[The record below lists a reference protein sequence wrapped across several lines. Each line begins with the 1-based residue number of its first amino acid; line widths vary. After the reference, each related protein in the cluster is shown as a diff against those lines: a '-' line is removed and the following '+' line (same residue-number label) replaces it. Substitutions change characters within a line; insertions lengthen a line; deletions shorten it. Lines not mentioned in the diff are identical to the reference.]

1 MSFFQN
7 PFDQEFQGYLQVV
20 DKRAAITYIVP
31 ANVNKSDAQLAWNI
45 GPYDFSSDTDL
56 TVNYAFDN
64 TPKNWAS
71 LVINVAGATPA
82 ATTALEVVTILNANV
97 TFAEIFLAE
106 VRDYMGG
113 QTVFIRAKPGRVKK
127 VVKVYFSNTGAE
139 KHLRFNKRAGVAELP
154 TYFARHTV
162 ENRFNYEDATG
173 MLIELDET
181 DAVVDQP
188 IIEDAGFD
196 PGDMKEDWE
205 LLEGR
210 STNVFTFKKQTVDGS
225 SRVTEI
231 IEYGAGA
238 IAGDLA
244 IKTTMTYTGAQ
255 TAPDQICRIPYVLQ
269 SGDLVTP

>member
-1 MSFFQN
+1 MFYQN

-20 DKRAAITYIVP
+20 DKRAAITYVVP

-45 GPYDFSSDTDL
+45 GPYDLSTDTTL
-56 TVNYAFDN
+56 TINYAHDN
-64 TPKNWAS
+64 SPKNWAA
-71 LVINVAGATPA
+71 LAINVAGATPA
-82 ATTALEVVTILNANV
+82 ATTALEVVTILNANT
-97 TFAEIFLAE
+97 TFSEMFLAE
-106 VRDYMGG
+106 TRPMNGG
-113 QTVFIRAKPGRVKK
+113 ETVFIRAKPGRVKK
-127 VVKVYFSNTGAE
+127 VIKVYFSNTGAE

-154 TYFARHTV
+154 SYFARHTI
-162 ENRFNYEDATG
+162 ENRFNFEDSVG
-173 MLIELDET
+173 LLVELDET
-181 DAVVDQP
+181 DAVIDQP

-225 SRVTEI
+225 SRVTQI

-238 IAGDLA
+238 KVGDLA
-244 IKTTMTYTGAQ
+244 IKTTMTYTAAQ
-255 TAPDQICRIPYVLQ
+255 TAPDQICKIPYVLQ